1 MPRIEFHAL
10 GPGLAKI
17 PHPYPAGRH
26 IPDWL
31 KDMPPDY
38 QHDGIPGGT
47 LKRCPPFLAAM
58 TAGYIIPAP
67 FDARLIMSEQGEF
80 SARGTVNFLST
91 HFAAQVKGA
100 PFGAARVVKFENPW
114 IIVTPPEYFC
124 LITAPVN
131 RFEIPFIALSGI
143 VETGAYYREVHLP
156 MACAMQPGQT
166 FQLQRGAPMIQVIPI
181 RREDWESGVGAIDD
195 VRRAEQQA
203 MLESS
208 PHFYKDSFW
217 QKVTFA

>member
-10 GPGLAKI
+10 SRGLEMI
-17 PHPYPAGRH
+17 PHPYPASRH

-38 QHDGIPGGT
+38 QQGEATGGT

-67 FDARLIMSEQGEF
+67 FDARLIMSDAGEF

-91 HFAAQVKGA
+91 HFPAQVAGA
-100 PFGAARVVKFENPW
+100 PFGAARIVKFENPW
-114 IIVTPPEYFC
+114 IIVTPPEYVC

-131 RFEIPFIALSGI
+131 RFEIPFTALTGI
-143 VETGAYYREVHLP
+143 VETGTYYREVHLP
-156 MACAMQPGQT
+156 MACAMTSGQT
-166 FQLQRGAPMIQVIPI
+166 FHLQRGAPMIQVIPI
-181 RREDWESGVGAIDD
+181 RREDWESGVGVIDHA
-195 VRRAEQQA
+195 RRAEQQG
-203 MLESS
+203 MLEAS
-208 PHFYKDSFW
+208 PHFYKDHFW
-217 QKVTFA
+217 QRVTFD